1 MSFFVTL
8 TAVAIMLLYAVPGFL
23 LVKTKLIN
31 ESHIP
36 SFSKLL
42 MYVCQPCITVYSLR
56 QMEYSPENFKNIMI
70 CLAITLFL
78 QLAMIGV
85 LFVLF
90 KKKRNDIIWRIINL
104 ASVLA
109 NCAFLGIPILEALL
123 PEHPEALAYS
133 SVFGLSMSLIG
144 WTVGMYII
152 SLNKSYIKPK
162 KIFLNPA
169 FIGFAIALTMY
180 LTELTLP
187 EQMEDMI
194 TLLGRMSTPLC
205 MMIMGMRLA
214 TVKIRDIFCDARQYI
229 SVVLKQIFFPLFAFA
244 LLYFLPISEI
254 LKQSVIILCAC
265 PAASMVQ
272 NFAELVGKGNDKAA
286 NMVLL
291 GTITSVITVPLICL
305 IL

>member
-1 MSFFVTL
+1 
-8 TAVAIMLLYAVPGFL
+8 
-23 LVKTKLIN
+23 
-31 ESHIP
+31 
-36 SFSKLL
+36 
-42 MYVCQPCITVYSLR
+42 
-56 QMEYSPENFKNIMI
+56 MEYSPDNFKNIMI

-187 EQMEDMI
+187 KQMEDMI

>member
-8 TAVAIMLLYAVPGFL
+8 SAVAIMLIYAVPGFL
-23 LVKTKLIN
+23 LVKTKLVSD
-31 ESHIP
+31 SHIS

-42 MYVCQPCITVYSLR
+42 MFVCQPCISVYSLR
-56 QMEYSPENFKNIMI
+56 QMEYSPESFKNILL
-70 CLAITLFL
+70 CLAITMSL
-78 QLAMIGV
+78 QLVMVIA
-85 LFVLF
+85 LFIVF
-90 KKKRNDIIWRIINL
+90 KKRRNDIIWRIVNL
-104 ASVLA
+104 ASVLS

-152 SLNKSYIKPK
+152 SLDKSYIKPK

-169 FIGFAIALTMY
+169 FIGFSVALIMY
-180 LTELTLP
+180 LTSVKLP
-187 EQMEDMI
+187 NQIEDMLA
-194 TLLGRMSTPLC
+194 LLGRMSTPLC
-205 MMIMGMRLA
+205 MIIMGMRLA
-214 TVKIRDIFCDARQYI
+214 TVKIKSIFCDARQYLA
-229 SVVLKQIFFPLFAFA
+229 VMLNQITFPLIAFA
-244 LLYFLPISEI
+244 LMYPLPISEV
-254 LKQSVIILCAC
+254 LKQSIVILCAC
-265 PAASMVQ
+265 PVASMVQ
-272 NFAELVGKGNDKAA
+272 NYAELVGKGNDKAA